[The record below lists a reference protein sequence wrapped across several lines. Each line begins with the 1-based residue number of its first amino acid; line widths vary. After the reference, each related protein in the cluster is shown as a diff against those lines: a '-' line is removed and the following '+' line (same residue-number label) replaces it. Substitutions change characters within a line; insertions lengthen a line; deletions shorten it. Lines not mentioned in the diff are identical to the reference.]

1 MKKLMLTTA
10 ILASLSGVALAEDA
24 VKIGVLQ
31 AFTGPIESLTPMM
44 AASAELAL
52 KEVSDS
58 GAFLG
63 GKKIEPVRADSSCV
77 DAAAATAAAERL
89 VTSDKVVA
97 LVGASCSGETTAV
110 VNNVVAPKGIPAI
123 SPSATSPALTSIE
136 DKGFFFRTAPSDARQ
151 GEVLADIVKARGID
165 TVAITYTNNDYGK
178 GLSESF
184 SKAFE
189 KIGGKITMNASHED
203 GKADYAAEV
212 AALSASGAKE
222 LVVFG
227 YLDQGG
233 KGIVQNSLDS
243 GAYSRFILADGM
255 VGEKFAADL
264 GAKINGS
271 FGTMAGGEY
280 EGSAAWEKIADSAK
294 IDPKG
299 GPYRGESY
307 DAAAV
312 LALAMQAA
320 KSTDGAAVQ
329 AKIKDVANA
338 PGEKILPGE
347 LAKGLKNLAEGGD
360 VDYVGATNIE
370 FTDAGDVPGSY
381 REMEVKEG
389 KFESVKIH

>member
-347 LAKGLKNLAEGGD
+347 LAKGLKILAEGGD

>member
-264 GAKINGS
+264 GKSIEGS

-280 EGSAAWEKIADSAK
+280 EGADAWNKIAEGAK

-307 DAAAV
+307 DAAA
-312 LALAMQAA
+312 LMALAMQAA
-320 KSTDGAAVQ
+320 KSTDRAAIQ
-329 AKIKDVANA
+329 AKITEVANA

-347 LAKGLKNLAEGGD
+347 LAKGLKLIAEGKD
-360 VDYVGATNIE
+360 VDYVGATNVE
-370 FTDAGDVPGSY
+370 FDDNGDVPGSY
-381 REMEVKEG
+381 REMEIKGG